1 MREKIL
7 PRLLG
12 PVENGMGNI
21 ATILL
26 IGYRATGKTTCG
38 KLLARRLGWR
48 FLDMDE
54 VLKKRLGGEI
64 DEVVREKGW
73 DTFRAEEKRL
83 LKEIVTSSGYA
94 DHVVATGGGVVLH
107 QEAMEAMP
115 PHILSIWLKASPR
128 TIAHRMS
135 MDSGTARN
143 RPPLTLETPPSS
155 MEQRHR
161 VVLNEIERVLQ
172 EREPLY
178 RYFSHLTIEVDSL
191 TPQETTERI
200 LSHAR

>member
-1 MREKIL
+1 
-7 PRLLG
+7 
-12 PVENGMGNI
+12 MGNI

-38 KLLARRLGWR
+38 KLLAQRLGWR

-94 DHVVATGGGVVLH
+94 DYVVATGGGVVLH

-115 PHILSIWLKASPR
+115 PHILSIWLKASPK

-135 MDSGTARN
+135 MDNGTSRN